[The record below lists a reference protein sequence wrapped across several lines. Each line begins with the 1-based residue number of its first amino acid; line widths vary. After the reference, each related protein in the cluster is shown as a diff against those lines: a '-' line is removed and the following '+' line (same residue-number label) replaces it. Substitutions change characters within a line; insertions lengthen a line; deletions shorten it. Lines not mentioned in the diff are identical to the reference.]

1 MFSFFTI
8 YKLII
13 AIHEIKS
20 INTRIKMEIGRQE
33 VLSFENSN
41 KMDESVKTK
50 VVRISIFDAFYDL
63 NLTRHL
69 FRAGTREER

>member
-1 MFSFFTI
+1 
-8 YKLII
+8 
-13 AIHEIKS
+13 
-20 INTRIKMEIGRQE
+20 MEIGRQE